1 MTLKAPGLLL
11 SLQNEGLYSPAI
23 AQELQQ
29 LIAAIQQWAGGTGF
43 ANVPNDSTIAGN
55 LTVTTQ
61 PAFRAFCNT
70 GYVIPTGT
78 EYPIRWIPPL
88 LYGSDTLAFW
98 QFDTTGAFDA
108 PTTVW
113 MSLPG
118 TYLIQA
124 RIRWTGA
131 VVAGTYRGLQMR
143 IYGDDLVGDV
153 NVSPITGD
161 YTQHVMTVIRI
172 TQDILDKAISPR
184 GIPVEIEALQD
195 SGAYIALSAS
205 SWFSVVKLF

>member
-1 MTLKAPGLLL
+1 MALTPPGLLL
-11 SLQNEGLYSPAI
+11 ALQNEGLYSPAI

-61 PAFRAFCNT
+61 PAFRVFCDTAVTIPNT
-70 GYVIPTGT
+70 T
-78 EYPIRWIPPL
+78 EYPIQWLAP
-88 LYGSDTLAFW
+88 GTDALAFW
-98 QFDTTGAFDA
+98 QFDTTGAFDT
-108 PTTVW
+108 PSTVW

-124 RIRWTGA
+124 RIRWVGGA
-131 VVAGTYRGLQMR
+131 GAGASRGVQMR
-143 IYGDDLVGDV
+143 IYGDDLVGDT
-153 NVSPITGD
+153 NYIPATGS
-161 YTQHVMTVIRI
+161 YSQHVSSVVRI
-172 TQDILDKAISPR
+172 TQDILDKAASPR
-184 GIPVEIEALQD
+184 GIPVQIEAYQD
-195 SGAYIALSAS
+195 SGGALALTAS